1 MLYKHMKTI
10 KMKPQS
16 LILINPSDKEAPEI
30 KLKNSNTKRK
40 LTEKQLDALAK
51 GRQKRTQN
59 LKNNKN
65 KNIIAN
71 ISKKHN
77 NLLEELPKQNKTIK
91 NKENKEN
98 INTSNKHNNLLEE
111 LPKQINTIKIMPDK
125 ATIKDINSEKYNMK
139 TWQPNP
145 EDEEKIKRVTDTI
158 NKAKEDIE
166 LWEKFKIKDEQ
177 KLKELEEELK
187 ELKEHRENLSDKNK
201 INRKIDFVEF
211 NIKQAKDVIA
221 MCIGQIE
228 SCRFTINHKTNFINH
243 LSKK

>member
-1 MLYKHMKTI
+1 MKTI
-10 KMKPQS
+10 NLKPRS
-16 LILINPSDKEAPEI
+16 LILINPSEEKAPEI

-111 LPKQINTIKIMPDK
+111 LPKQNSTIKITPDK
-125 ATIKDINSEKYNMK
+125 ATIKDINSEQYNMK
-139 TWQPNP
+139 TWQANP
-145 EDEEKIKRVTDTI
+145 EDEKKIKSATDEI
-158 NKAKEDIE
+158 NEAKKDIE
-166 LWEKFKIKDEQ
+166 KWKNYIIKHKQ

-187 ELKEHRENLSDKNK
+187 ELKEERSNLSSKKK
-201 INRKIDFVEF
+201 IKAIDQKIDAVEF
-211 NIKQAKDVIA
+211 NIEQTKEGIGR
-221 MCIGQIE
+221 CINQIE
-228 SCRFTINHKTNFINH
+228 SCEFIINHRTKYINN
-243 LSKK
+243 LLKK